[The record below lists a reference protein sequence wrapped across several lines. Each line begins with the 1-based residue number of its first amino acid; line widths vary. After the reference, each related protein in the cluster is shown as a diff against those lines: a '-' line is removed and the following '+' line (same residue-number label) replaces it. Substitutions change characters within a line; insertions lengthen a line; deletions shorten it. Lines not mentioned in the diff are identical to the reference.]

1 MRIRYKACLLSCI
14 LITALMGGCAKK
26 EPAAGTA
33 GHTAQEN
40 EDEDKAAE
48 NPATQETETPSDAG
62 PEDTILFEAQTLD
75 GATITEA
82 LFSESRITMVNVW
95 ATYCNPCLREM
106 PGLGEIASAYDPG
119 DFQLIG
125 IISDVM
131 EDSDEKAL
139 QKAFDLVEQTSAD
152 YPHLL
157 LNESLYYS
165 LLTEVSAV
173 PTTFFVNQDG
183 QILDTVIGSMEKS
196 AWEEQINALLE

>member
-14 LITALMGGCAKK
+14 LITALMSGCAKN
-26 EPAAGTA
+26 GT
-33 GHTAQEN
+33 
-40 EDEDKAAE
+40 AAE
-48 NPATQETETPSDAG
+48 NPATQETETPSDAE
-62 PEDTILFEAQTLD
+62 PEDAILFEAQTLD
-75 GATITEA
+75 GTTITEA
-82 LFSESRITMVNVW
+82 LFTESRITMVNVW

-106 PGLGEIASAYDPG
+106 PGLGEIAGAYDPG

-131 EDSDEKAL
+131 EGSDEKTL

-183 QILDTVIGSMEKS
+183 QILDTVVGSMEKS
-196 AWEEQINALLE
+196 AWEEKINALLE